1 MNHTIHES
9 EVEAKQLPG
18 RSHKMIIGPN
28 GFGKAKNMCFGIAVF
43 PANKHA
49 PAHIHLNEEE
59 IIYILEGEGEIYF
72 DGTPEPVKP
81 GTCIYI
87 PQKVEHSINNKCD
100 IPMKLVYVFS
110 PPVVQGSYDKSK

>member
-1 MNHTIHES
+1 MYTIHES
-9 EVEAKQLPG
+9 KVEAKELPG

-28 GFGKAKNMCFGIAVF
+28 NFGRAKNMCFGVAVF

-49 PAHIHLNEEE
+49 PAHIHPVEEE
-59 IIYILEGEGEIYF
+59 VIYILEGKGEVYF
-72 DGTPEPVKP
+72 DGKPEPVEP

-87 PQKVEHSINNKCD
+87 PPKTKHSINNKCD

-110 PPVVQGSYDKSK
+110 PPAVQGSYDGAK